1 MFPCRAKAEILGHV
15 TCSSLRLC
23 IPLVTSFC
31 AFYLQK
37 LLNLSLSLPSVGFE
51 VWPRP
56 LLPTEPQSWG
66 SENAIGNAAIA
77 TIRPSAVQGRGA
89 SVCTF
94 YAHFERSGPLQ
105 CKQPYPCDD
114 CGSLIG
120 CQEMRIYLPPLLC
133 PLSLSRFF
141 GEDLKVTG
149 SSGSLIYLHSNY
161 LLCK

>member
-37 LLNLSLSLPSVGFE
+37 LFNLSLPLSSVSFE

-66 SENAIGNAAIA
+66 SDGQQQLRERNRERSYRHHPS
-77 TIRPSAVQGRGA
+77 IRCPGTGSLRM
-89 SVCTF
+89 
-94 YAHFERSGPLQ
+94 AHFMHISSGLGPFNENSPTLVTIAVLLFDSKR
-105 CKQPYPCDD
+105 CAF
-114 CGSLIG
+114 
-120 CQEMRIYLPPLLC
+120 IYLPCSVP
-133 PLSLSRFF
+133 
-141 GEDLKVTG
+141 
-149 SSGSLIYLHSNY
+149 
-161 LLCK
+161 